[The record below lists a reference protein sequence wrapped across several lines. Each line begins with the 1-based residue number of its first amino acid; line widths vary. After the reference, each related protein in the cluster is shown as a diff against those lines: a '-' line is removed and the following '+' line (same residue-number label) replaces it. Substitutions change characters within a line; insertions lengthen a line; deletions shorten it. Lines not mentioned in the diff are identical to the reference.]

1 MIAVT
6 LRAARLS
13 ASERTSAGSVWPSR
27 SSNSTRRPSRPPA
40 ALMRSTARRAPS
52 SDGPSSVACAPVRL
66 QMAPMWIGS
75 GFFCWIT
82 TWAPPQAARPAAR
95 AAATVAAAAAR
106 RLIVRLTRVLC
117 PTTKLHHGS
126 PESRRLHPG
135 PCEPTRAGRRE
146 RAAARGEGAAARR
159 HARERA
165 EDGAPQ
171 WTTLEPSPRT
181 EVAVRRSVARISGA

>member
-1 MIAVT
+1 
-6 LRAARLS
+6 
-13 ASERTSAGSVWPSR
+13 
-27 SSNSTRRPSRPPA
+27 
-40 ALMRSTARRAPS
+40 
-52 SDGPSSVACAPVRL
+52 
-66 QMAPMWIGS
+66 MAPMWIGS

-95 AAATVAAAAAR
+95 AAATVAAATAR

-146 RAAARGEGAAARR
+146 RAPGPRRRRGGETSREGEGGGWRARQDSNLR
-159 HARERA
+159 
-165 EDGAPQ
+165 
-171 WTTLEPSPRT
+171 PSVP
-181 EVAVRRSVARISGA
+181 

>member
-1 MIAVT
+1 
-6 LRAARLS
+6 
-13 ASERTSAGSVWPSR
+13 
-27 SSNSTRRPSRPPA
+27 
-40 ALMRSTARRAPS
+40 
-52 SDGPSSVACAPVRL
+52 
-66 QMAPMWIGS
+66 MAPMWIGS

-95 AAATVAAAAAR
+95 AAATVAAATAR

-117 PTTKLHHGS
+117 PTMKLHHGS

-159 HARERA
+159 HARERE
-165 EDGAPQ
+165 EDGAHGRTRTCDLRFRRRTAAIPRGCRESHSSLVNHAQ
-171 WTTLEPSPRT
+171 VQGLCEPPFRSGERPSHSNMACHRPSPRT
-181 EVAVRRSVARISGA
+181 PVSYTHLTLPT